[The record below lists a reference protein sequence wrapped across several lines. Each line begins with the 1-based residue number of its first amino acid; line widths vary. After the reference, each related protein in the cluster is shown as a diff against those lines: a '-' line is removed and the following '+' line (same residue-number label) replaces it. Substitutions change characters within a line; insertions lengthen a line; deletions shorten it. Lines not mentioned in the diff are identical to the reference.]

1 MAKVDRR
8 VLRTKKSLEQALIA
22 LTLEKDYDAITIQEI
37 TDRADIGYRTF
48 FRHYSNKDE
57 LLQDVLNTTMM
68 ALRELMSPPSE
79 EILADPNFSP
89 TDFTQ
94 GVLLF
99 QHVQE
104 NHDLYQVLM
113 RSERTH
119 KESILDFAKK
129 EMEANLNHLS
139 IPAVSVALLSNHLVW
154 AMWALVRWW
163 LESDMPYT
171 PDQMGEYSFH
181 LIVKP
186 VRELILQSEQ

>member
-8 VLRTKKSLEQALIA
+8 VLRTRKSLEQALIA

-37 TDRADIGYRTF
+37 TDKADIGYRTF

-68 ALRELMSPPSE
+68 ALRGLMSPPSK
-79 EILADPNFSP
+79 EILADPNFSAAE
-89 TDFTQ
+89 FTQ

-99 QHVQE
+99 QHVEE
-104 NHDLYQVLM
+104 NRDLYRVLM
-113 RSERTH
+113 RSERTL
-119 KESILDFAKK
+119 KESIIDFAKK
-129 EMEANLNHLS
+129 EMEGNLSHLAN
-139 IPAVSVALLSNHLVW
+139 PAISVEILSNHLVW

-171 PDQMGEYSFH
+171 PELMGEYTFY

-186 VRELILQSEQ
+186 VREILMQSEQ

>member
-1 MAKVDRR
+1 MAKIDRR

-22 LTLEKDYDAITIQEI
+22 LTLAKDYDAITIQEI
-37 TDRADIGYRTF
+37 TDRADIGYRTY

-57 LLQDVLNTTMM
+57 LLQEVLNTTMM

-79 EILADPNFSP
+79 EILADPNFGAA
-89 TDFTQ
+89 DFTQ

-104 NHDLYQVLM
+104 NRDLYKVLM
-113 RSERTH
+113 RSERTN

-129 EMEANLNHLS
+129 EMEANLNHLA
-139 IPAVSVALLSNHLVW
+139 IPAVPVELLSNHLVW
-154 AMWALVRWW
+154 AMWAMVRWW

-186 VRELILQSEQ
+186 VREILIKSEQ

>member
-8 VLRTKKSLEQALIA
+8 VLRTKKSLERALIA
-22 LTLEKDYDAITIQEI
+22 LTLDKDYDAITIQEI

-68 ALRELMSPPSE
+68 ALRGLMSPPSE
-79 EILADPNFSP
+79 EILADPNFDAA
-89 TDFTQ
+89 DFTQ

-104 NHDLYQVLM
+104 NRDLYKVLM

-129 EMEANLNHLS
+129 EMEANLNH
-139 IPAVSVALLSNHLVW
+139 IPNSAVPVELLSNHLVW
-154 AMWALVRWW
+154 AMWAMVRWW
-163 LESDMPYT
+163 LESDLPYT

-186 VRELILQSEQ
+186 VREILIKSEQ

>member
-57 LLQDVLNTTMM
+57 LLQEVLNTTMM
-68 ALRELMSPPSE
+68 SLRELMSPPSR
-79 EILADPNFSP
+79 EILSDPNFGP
-89 TDFTQ
+89 ADFTQ

-99 QHVQE
+99 EHVQE
-104 NHDLYQVLM
+104 NRDLYKVLM
-113 RSERTH
+113 RSERTL

-129 EMEANLNHLS
+129 EMEANLNHLAN
-139 IPAVSVALLSNHLVW
+139 PAVSVELLSNHLVW

-163 LESDMPYT
+163 LESDMPYS

-186 VRELILQSEQ
+186 VREVLIQSEQ

>member
-104 NHDLYQVLM
+104 NRDLYQVLM
-113 RSERTH
+113 RSERTL

-129 EMEANLNHLS
+129 EMEANLNHLA

-186 VRELILQSEQ
+186 VRELIMQSEQ